1 MKVVFWLL
9 DRLVPTLLMGA
20 SAALL
25 TAGMLSYAPSAFG
38 EWETPAPLI
47 GGGNPLLDSAAPGVA
62 TPGTSGAATGSGDLP
77 ATPLVT
83 LAPGETPAPVPTD
96 LPTDIPTGIPAEQPS
111 DQPLITQPP
120 GSEPTPAPTAGNPG
134 WPTPAPTVGN
144 GGWPT
149 PHPTLAP
156 GQTPGPTNP
165 VVPTPVVPTPV
176 PVPTPTLA
184 PGQTP
189 RPTPVPTPRPTPAP
203 PSNAVATRVVVPSL
217 DIDLATVAS
226 NLVVPGDTDFY
237 PLCDVAMYMVG
248 FVNPGMPGTTYIYG
262 HAQDGMFAPLL
273 HASKYNDGASMIG
286 ALVQVYTADNML
298 HLYEIYKV
306 KRHATDLT
314 ITNIPSGTHQLV
326 LQTSEGWHG
335 HIPKLQVAARP
346 LTVLPASYADA
357 HPPTHPRV
365 CLPN

>member
-38 EWETPAPLI
+38 EWQTPPPLI
-47 GGGNPLLDSAAPGVA
+47 GGGNPLLDSPVAANA
-62 TPGTSGAATGSGDLP
+62 TPWASGGAVGSSDLP
-77 ATPLVT
+77 PTPVVT
-83 LAPGETPAPVPTD
+83 LAPGETPTPAPSG
-96 LPTDIPTGIPAEQPS
+96 LPTDYPTDYPT

-120 GSEPTPAPTAGNPG
+120 GSQPTPAPTPG
-134 WPTPAPTVGN
+134 SGDWPTPAPTVGN

-149 PHPTLAP
+149 PHPTLGPTNPPGLPTPVPTPRPTLGP
-156 GQTPGPTNP
+156 GQTPG
-165 VVPTPVVPTPV
+165 
-176 PVPTPTLA
+176 
-184 PGQTP
+184 
-189 RPTPVPTPRPTPAP
+189 PTPVPTPRPTPAP

-217 DIDLATVAS
+217 NIDLPTVAS

-237 PLCDVAMYMVG
+237 PLCDVATYMVG
-248 FVNPGMPGTTYIYG
+248 FVNPGMSGTTYIYG

-314 ITNIPSGTHQLV
+314 ITQIPAGTHQLV

-346 LTVLPASYADA
+346 LAVLPASYADA
-357 HPPTHPRV
+357 HPATYPRV
-365 CLPN
+365 CLPT